1 MGILYALEAAA
12 KAEWKNA
19 FSTSVLVSLLLG
31 SLPIVL
37 MFSWIGS
44 RGPDDTTV
52 TYVLA
57 GVFLFIVWNQAFFRI
72 GWSVSGELLIGT
84 LDLAI
89 VSKTPLTLITLGK
102 SFSLLLLSIL
112 GAGLMLGVGV
122 LVNSGV
128 PELGN
133 VLLVFISLVITTI
146 GVMVCCFIF
155 SPIMVLMGGR
165 GGFLNGFSLGGIV
178 LSGFLYPIDVFPVGL
193 EALSRVLPTS
203 WGMIA
208 LYESTKVD
216 NSIWQIAGH
225 WAVALA
231 ITVIYILAT
240 WVLFGII
247 ERRVRKTASLGSD
260 Q

>member
-1 MGILYALEAAA
+1 MGIFYAVTAAA

-19 FSTSVLVSLLLG
+19 FSTSVLVSLILG

-37 MFSWIGS
+37 MFSWLGS
-44 RGPDDTTV
+44 RGPDETTV

-72 GWSVSGELLIGT
+72 GWSVSGELLMGT

-89 VSKTPLTLITLGK
+89 VSKTSLTLITLGK
-102 SFSLLLLSIL
+102 ALSLLLLSIL
-112 GAGLMLGVGV
+112 GGAVMLGVGM

-128 PELGN
+128 PDPGN

-178 LSGFLYPIDVFPVGL
+178 LSGFLYPIDVFPAGL
-193 EALSRVLPTS
+193 EALSRMLPTS
-203 WGMIA
+203 WGMLA
-208 LYESTKVD
+208 LYESTKD
-216 NSIWQIAGH
+216 GSSTWQIAGY
-225 WAVALA
+225 WLVALA
-231 ITVIYILAT
+231 ITISYVLAT
-240 WVLFGII
+240 WVLFGVV